1 MEPLRQLNL
10 EPYRHVLEQVDPV
23 LHKGWVTQVIGA
35 VIEAEGP
42 AVHLGELCK
51 IHCGEQIAR
60 AEVVGFRGSTVLLMP
75 LDEVHGIRAGSEVVA
90 TGIPQMV
97 PVGPELL
104 GRVIDPLGNPLDGKP
119 SPLTHHRYLLDASPP
134 NPMLRQ
140 RITQPLGLGIKA
152 LDGLLTCG
160 RGQRL
165 GIFSGS
171 GVGKSTLLG
180 MVARYTNADVNVI
193 GLIGERG
200 REVRDFIE
208 NDLGEE
214 GLKRSVLVVVT
225 SDQPALLR
233 IKGAF
238 AATAIAEYFRD
249 QQQDV
254 LLMMDSVT
262 RFAMARREIGL
273 AIGEPPATRG
283 YPPSVYGLLPRLL
296 ERSGTSDRGSITALY
311 TVLVEG
317 DDQNEPIADSVRGI
331 LDGHIVLSRELAS
344 RNHYPAIDILQSI
357 SRLALELATPEQKV
371 AAGHLRELLATW
383 REAEDL
389 ISIGAY
395 SPGSNKRIDEAI
407 ERYEDILDFLKQTI
421 ETGVSY
427 EQTLQMLIKGFT
439 PPVRRR

>member
-1 MEPLRQLNL
+1 MKPLIHLK
-10 EPYRHVLEQVDPV
+10 PYWNVLEQVNPI

-35 VIEAEGP
+35 VIEAKGP
-42 AVHLGELCK
+42 AVHLGELCR
-51 IHCGEQIAR
+51 IQCGAQEAR
-60 AEVVGFRGSTVLLMP
+60 AEVVGFRGNTVLLMP
-75 LDEVHGIRAGSEVVA
+75 LDEVHGIRAGSEVIA

-119 SPLTHHRYLLDASPP
+119 PPLTHHRYLLDASPP
-134 NPMLRQ
+134 NPMQRQ
-140 RITQPLGLGIKA
+140 RIREPLSLGIRA
-152 LDGLLTCG
+152 IDGLLTCG
-160 RGQRL
+160 KGQRL

-180 MVARYTNADVNVI
+180 MIARYTTADVNVI

-200 REVRDFIE
+200 REVKDFIE
-208 NDLGEE
+208 NNLGPE

-249 QQQDV
+249 QGQDV
-254 LLMMDSVT
+254 LLMMDSIT

-296 ERSGTSDRGSITALY
+296 ERSGTAEQGTITALY

-317 DDQNEPIADSVRGI
+317 DDPNEPIADTVRGI
-331 LDGHIVLSRELAS
+331 LDGHIVLSRRLAS
-344 RNHYPAIDILQSI
+344 RNQYPAIDILESV
-357 SRLALELATPEQKV
+357 SRLAIDLATPEQK
-371 AAGHLRELLATW
+371 AAAAHLRELLATW
-383 REAEDL
+383 QEAEDL

-395 SPGSNKRIDEAI
+395 VRGSNQRIDEALD
-407 ERYEDILDFLKQTI
+407 RHEDILTFLKQSVDESI
-421 ETGVSY
+421 SY
-427 EQTLQMLIKGFT
+427 EQTLKQLIQGFS
-439 PPVRRR
+439 PSGQRRL

>member
-1 MEPLRQLNL
+1 MTQKLNL
-10 EPYRHVLEQVDPV
+10 EPYRHLLEQVEPI
-23 LHKGWVTQVIGA
+23 LHKGWVSQVIGP
-35 VIEAEGP
+35 VMEAEGP
-42 AVHLGELCK
+42 AVHLGELCRVQS
-51 IHCGEQIAR
+51 GDQQIR
-60 AEVVGFRGSTVLLMP
+60 AEVVGFRGNTVLLMP
-75 LDEVHGIRAGSEVVA
+75 LDEVQGIRAGSEVIA

-104 GRVIDPLGNPLDGKP
+104 GRVIDPLGNPLDGGP
-119 SPLTHHRYLLDASPP
+119 PPMTHHRYLLDANPP
-134 NPMLRQ
+134 NPMTRQ
-140 RITQPLGLGIKA
+140 RITEPLSLGIKA
-152 LDGLLTCG
+152 IDGLLTCG
-160 RGQRL
+160 KGQRL

-180 MVARYTNADVNVI
+180 MVARYTTADVNVI

-208 NDLGEE
+208 NDLGEA
-214 GLKRSVLVVVT
+214 GLKRSVVVVVT

-249 QQQDV
+249 QGQDV
-254 LLMMDSVT
+254 VLMMDSIT

-296 ERSGTSDRGSITALY
+296 ERSGTSDRGTITALY
-311 TVLVEG
+311 SVLVEG
-317 DDQNEPIADSVRGI
+317 DDPNEPIADTVRGI
-331 LDGHIVLSRELAS
+331 LDGHVVLSREIAS
-344 RNHYPAIDILQSI
+344 RNQYPAIDVLQSI
-357 SRLALELATPEQKV
+357 SRLALELATPEQKQ
-371 AAGHLRELLATW
+371 AAAYLRELLSTW

-395 SPGSNKRIDEAI
+395 SQGSSPRIDAAI
-407 ERYEDILDFLKQTI
+407 ARYEDILDFLKQPIDQGYSYT
-421 ETGVSY
+421 ETLN
-427 EQTLQMLIKGFT
+427 TLVKEFT
-439 PPVRRR
+439 PKPKRA

>member
-1 MEPLRQLNL
+1 MKRTINL
-10 EPYRHVLEQVDPV
+10 EPYRHLLNQVDPV
-23 LHKGWVTQVIGA
+23 LQKGWVTQVIGA

-42 AVHLGELCK
+42 SVHMGEICR
-51 IHCGEQIAR
+51 IQCGDQQVR
-60 AEVVGFRGSTVLLMP
+60 AEVVGFRGPIVLLMP
-75 LDEVHGIRAGSEVVA
+75 LNEVHGLRAGSEVVA
-90 TGIPQMV
+90 SGVPQMM

-119 SPLTHHRYLLDASPP
+119 PPLTHHRYLLDANPP
-134 NPMLRQ
+134 NPMMRQ
-140 RITQPLGLGIKA
+140 RIHEPLSLGIKA
-152 LDGLLTCG
+152 IDGLLTCG
-160 RGQRL
+160 KGQRL
-165 GIFSGS
+165 GIFAGS

-180 MVARYTNADVNVI
+180 MVARYTAADVNVI

-249 QQQDV
+249 QGQDV
-254 LLMMDSVT
+254 LLMMDSIT

-296 ERSGTSDRGSITALY
+296 ERSGTSDRGTITALY

-317 DDQNEPIADSVRGI
+317 DDTNEPIADTVRGI
-331 LDGHIVLSRELAS
+331 LDGHVVLSRQLAS
-344 RNHYPAIDILQSI
+344 RNHYPAIEVLESV
-357 SRLALELATPEQKV
+357 SRLALELTSPEQR
-371 AAGHLRELLATW
+371 AAASRVRELLATW

-395 SPGSNKRIDEAI
+395 SKGSSKTIDEAI
-407 ERYEDILDFLKQTI
+407 ERYEDIIGFLRQSI
-421 ETGVSY
+421 DEGIPYAET
-427 EQTLQMLIKGFT
+427 QRQLIQGFS
-439 PPVRRR
+439 PPAPGRRR

>member
-1 MEPLRQLNL
+1 MKRTINL
-10 EPYRHVLEQVDPV
+10 EPYRHLLNQVDPV
-23 LHKGWVTQVIGA
+23 LQKGWVTQVIGA

-42 AVHLGELCK
+42 SVHMGEICR
-51 IHCGEQIAR
+51 IQCGDQQVR
-60 AEVVGFRGSTVLLMP
+60 AEVVGFRGPIVLLMP
-75 LDEVHGIRAGSEVVA
+75 LNEVHGLRAGSEVVA
-90 TGIPQMV
+90 SGVPQMM

-119 SPLTHHRYLLDASPP
+119 PPLTHHRYLLDANPP
-134 NPMLRQ
+134 NPMMRQ
-140 RITQPLGLGIKA
+140 RIHEPLSLGIKA
-152 LDGLLTCG
+152 IDGLLTCG
-160 RGQRL
+160 KGQRL
-165 GIFSGS
+165 GIFAGS

-180 MVARYTNADVNVI
+180 MVARYTTADVNVI

-249 QQQDV
+249 QGQDV
-254 LLMMDSVT
+254 LLMMDSIT

-296 ERSGTSDRGSITALY
+296 ERSGTSDRGTITAL
-311 TVLVEG
+311 
-317 DDQNEPIADSVRGI
+317 
-331 LDGHIVLSRELAS
+331 
-344 RNHYPAIDILQSI
+344 
-357 SRLALELATPEQKV
+357 
-371 AAGHLRELLATW
+371 
-383 REAEDL
+383 
-389 ISIGAY
+389 
-395 SPGSNKRIDEAI
+395 
-407 ERYEDILDFLKQTI
+407 
-421 ETGVSY
+421 
-427 EQTLQMLIKGFT
+427 
-439 PPVRRR
+439 

>member
-1 MEPLRQLNL
+1 MEPVIHLT
-10 EPYRHVLEQVDPV
+10 PYRNVLEQLNPV
-23 LHKGWVTQVIGA
+23 LHKGWVTQVVGA
-35 VIEAEGP
+35 VIEASGP
-42 AVHLGELCK
+42 AVHLGELCR
-51 IHCGEQIAR
+51 IQCGEQQAR
-60 AEVVGFRGSTVLLMP
+60 AEVVGFRGNTVLLMP
-75 LDEVHGIRAGSEVVA
+75 LDEVQGIRAGSEVIA

-119 SPLTHHRYLLDASPP
+119 APMTRHRYLLDASPP

-140 RITQPLGLGIKA
+140 RIREPLSLGIRA
-152 LDGLLTCG
+152 IDGLLTCG
-160 RGQRL
+160 KGQRL

-180 MVARYTNADVNVI
+180 MVARYTEAEVNII

-249 QQQDV
+249 QGQDV
-254 LLMMDSVT
+254 LLMMDSIT

-296 ERSGTSDRGSITALY
+296 ERSGTSERGTITALY

-317 DDQNEPIADSVRGI
+317 DDTNEPIADTVRGI
-331 LDGHIVLSRELAS
+331 LDGHVVLSRRLAS
-344 RNHYPAIDILQSI
+344 RNQYPAIEVLESV
-357 SRLALELATPEQKV
+357 SRLALELATPEQK
-371 AAGHLRELLATW
+371 AAASHLRELLATW

-395 SPGSNKRIDEAI
+395 VRGSSKSIDEALD
-407 ERYEDILDFLKQTI
+407 RYEDILTFLKQSVD
-421 ETGVSY
+421 EGVSY
-427 EQTLQMLIKGFT
+427 EQTLKQLIQGFL
-439 PPVRRR
+439 PPDRRRP